1 MPAARFASVASASLA
16 LFFAAG
22 SIALAQ
28 DSAPPAGKTDIEAM
42 LPPLKVGVKA
52 PPLKVAKFVKGDEVT
67 GFEAGKVYVVEFWA
81 TWCGPCIRAI
91 PHLTEL
97 QKKFADKGV
106 KFVGVSVWEDEQEA
120 VEPFVKKMGD
130 KMNYSVAKDQIAD
143 GETGR
148 SGGFMA
154 TNWLKAAGRNGIPCT
169 FVIDQAGKVAWIGH
183 PQMGLDQVIPKV
195 LAGNFDAAK
204 FDEELNAKENA
215 NAAWQGNLQKALSAK
230 DWDGAVKAF
239 DEGTSKMPE
248 LALRLQAGKFN
259 ILFAQKKDYP
269 AAYALAKELA
279 AGPAKDDAE
288 ALNELAWTI
297 VDTKDVAVRDNA
309 LAQKI
314 AERAVEITKR
324 EDAAILDTLARAHYE
339 QGDITGAVKV
349 QTEAVSKAEGKVK
362 RELEGTL
369 KKYKDEAEKRGT

>member
-1 MPAARFASVASASLA
+1 MPAVRFATVASAALA
-16 LFFAAG
+16 LVFAAG
-22 SIALAQ
+22 STALAQ
-28 DSAPPAGKTDIEAM
+28 NGTPTPKTEIEAM
-42 LPPLKVGVKA
+42 LPPLKVGEKA
-52 PPLKVAKFVKGDEVT
+52 PALKVAKFVKGDEVK

-130 KMNYSVAKDQIAD
+130 KMNYSVAMDNLAE

-154 TNWLKAAGRNGIPCT
+154 TNWLKAAGRNAIPCT
-169 FVIDQAGKVAWIGH
+169 FVVDQAGKVAWIGH
-183 PQMGLDQVIPKV
+183 PQMGLDQVIPAV
-195 LAGNFDAAK
+195 LAGNFNAAK
-204 FDEELNAKENA
+204 FDEELAAQENA
-215 NAAWQGNLQKALSAK
+215 NSAWQGNLQKALQTK
-230 DWDGAVKAF
+230 DWDGAIKAF
-239 DEGTSKMPE
+239 DEGTAKMPE
-248 LALRLQAGKFN
+248 IAPRLQTGKFN
-259 ILFAQKKDYP
+259 ILFTQKKDYP
-269 AAYALAKELA
+269 AAYALAKELSTGA
-279 AGPAKDDAE
+279 AKDDPE

-314 AERAVEITKR
+314 AERAVALTKR
-324 EDAAILDTLARAHYE
+324 EDAAVLDTLARAHYE
-339 QGDITGAVKV
+339 QGDLANAVKV
-349 QTEAVSKAEGKVK
+349 QTEAVEKAEEGKLK
-362 RELEGTL
+362 RELDGTL
-369 KKYKDEAEKRGT
+369 KKYKEEAAKKGA

>member
-1 MPAARFASVASASLA
+1 MPAVRFATVASAALA
-16 LFFAAG
+16 LVFAAG
-22 SIALAQ
+22 STALAQ
-28 DSAPPAGKTDIEAM
+28 NGTPAPKTEIEAM
-42 LPPLKVGVKA
+42 LPPLKVGEKA
-52 PPLKVAKFVKGDEVT
+52 PALKVAKFVKGDEVK

-130 KMNYSVAKDQIAD
+130 KMNYSVAMDSLAE
-143 GETGR
+143 GEIGR

-169 FVIDQAGKVAWIGH
+169 FVVDQAGKVAWIGH
-183 PQMGLDQVIPKV
+183 PQGGLDRVIPAV
-195 LAGNFDAAK
+195 LAGNFNAAK
-204 FDEELNAKENA
+204 FDEELAAQEGA
-215 NAAWQGNLQKALSAK
+215 NAAWQGNLQKALQTK
-230 DWDGAVKAF
+230 DWDGAIKAF
-239 DEGTSKMPE
+239 DEGTAKMPE
-248 LALRLQAGKFN
+248 IALRLQTGKFN
-259 ILFAQKKDYP
+259 ILFTQKKDYP

-279 AGPAKDDAE
+279 NGAAKDDAE

-314 AERAVEITKR
+314 VERAVALTKR
-324 EDAAILDTLARAHYE
+324 EDAAVLDTLARAHYE
-339 QGDITGAVKV
+339 QGDLASAVKV
-349 QTEAVSKAEGKVK
+349 QTEAVEKAEEGQVK
-362 RELEGTL
+362 RELDGTL
-369 KKYKDEAEKRGT
+369 KKYKEEAAKKGA